1 MHRTRLHKVIGSRA
15 RIARLVHVWGG
26 ALLIALVAG
35 AGMEIGESAAAA
47 PADLRSAGAGDPASP
62 VLADSMPLKAPSISR
77 PRGGLQC
84 VPYARDLSNI
94 QIRGDA
100 WTWWASAKGRYRRGH
115 KPAQRAVLVFKR
127 RGNSRGH
134 LAVVTHIVDDRVIIA
149 SHANW
154 LNRGRIH
161 HNTPIRDVSPNN
173 DWSSVQVWYIP
184 GRHYGTRRYR
194 TYGFIYPAL
203 EAAAR

>member
-1 MHRTRLHKVIGSRA
+1 MHRTRLCNVARSRA
-15 RIARLVHVWGG
+15 RNARLLRVWGA
-26 ALLIALVAG
+26 ALLTALLAG
-35 AGMEIGESAAAA
+35 AGVGIGESAAAG
-47 PADLRSAGAGDPASP
+47 PSDLRSAGADDSALP
-62 VLADSMPLKAPSISR
+62 VLAGSMPLEAPSISR
-77 PRGGLQC
+77 PRKRLQC

-115 KPAQRAVLVFKR
+115 QPAQRAVLVFKR
-127 RGNSRGH
+127 RGQSRGH
-134 LAVVTHIVDDRVIIA
+134 LAVVTHILDDRVIVA

-154 LNRGRIH
+154 LNRGQVH

-173 DWSSVQVWYIP
+173 DWSSVQVWYTP

-194 TYGFIYPAL
+194 TYGFIYPTL
-203 EAAAR
+203 ETAAQ